1 MSPVSAIVIAI
12 LLAILT
18 LSSYIARLYAET
30 GKFLSGEFQ
39 ENIDV
44 WEAKVEPN
52 LGLNRERAALS
63 ASVLTQF
70 SVASLA
76 LLFGAL
82 LFEGPSRTRPP
93 PAEIAQAVLGVVLPI
108 LLFKQSLPVLV

>member
-1 MSPVSAIVIAI
+1 MSLVSVIVIAL

-44 WEAKVEPN
+44 WEAKVEPQ
-52 LGLNRERAALS
+52 LGLSRDRIALS
-63 ASVLTQF
+63 AAVLSQF
-70 SVASLA
+70 SLASLA
-76 LLFGAL
+76 LYFGVL
-82 LFEGPSRTRPP
+82 LFAANAGPGPP
-93 PAEIAQAVLGVVLPI
+93 RQRWRRRCSARCW
-108 LLFKQSLPVLV
+108 SS